1 MRSGSPP
8 GGRPTGHGP
17 NRWFLL
23 FGVWLLYA
31 SFGLVA
37 TSLAPLVPIIE
48 ADLGLSHAAMGSV
61 LGAWQL
67 VYIFAAVPCG
77 ILLDRIGPRQALALG
92 AIMIAA
98 SAFGRSIATGYAPL
112 LLAVMLFGIGGPIIS
127 AGAPKVVTDLFS
139 GPNRGFA
146 MGIYM
151 TGPAMG
157 GIVSLTLTHSV
168 LLPGFDGNWR
178 AVLSLW
184 AFVTLAAGI
193 FWWIIAPA
201 RGTDEV
207 PGRSSRTPDALPP
220 SQRRVIGDLLRSP
233 SVRLVMLMSVGLFTF
248 NHGLNNWL
256 PELLRSGG
264 MGLIEAGYWAA
275 IPTVVGIAGSLLIP
289 RLATPPRRFTILFVL
304 CLAALA
310 ASVLLQSQHPSTLL
324 AGLMMQGIARSA
336 LMTVLILTLVE
347 LPDIGDERA
356 GTASGLFFS
365 SAEVGGV
372 LGPLSLG
379 LLYDAT
385 GEFSAGLVALSAIS
399 VALALATLRLRSL
412 AHRPA
417 R

>member
-1 MRSGSPP
+1 MGSGPDP
-8 GGRPTGHGP
+8 GVRPAEHGP
-17 NRWFLL
+17 NRWLLL

-48 ADLGLSHAAMGSV
+48 ADLGLSHSAMGSV

-77 ILLDRIGPRQALALG
+77 ILLDRIGPRRALALG
-92 AIMIAA
+92 AIVIAA
-98 SAFGRSIATGYAPL
+98 SALGRSVATGYLSL

-168 LLPGFDGNWR
+168 LLPGFDGSWR

-184 AFVTLAAGI
+184 AFVTLGAGL

-201 RGTDEV
+201 RSTDDL
-207 PGRSSRTPDALPP
+207 PGRPTTESDARPR

-233 SVRLVMLMSVGLFTF
+233 AVRLVMLMSVGLFTF

-304 CLAALA
+304 CLTALS
-310 ASVLLQSQHPSTLL
+310 ASVLLQSQQPSILIVAL
-324 AGLMMQGIARSA
+324 FMQGIARSA
-336 LMTVLILTLVE
+336 LMTVLILTLVA

-385 GEFSAGLVALSAIS
+385 GEFSAGLFALSAIS
-399 VALALATLRLRSL
+399 VALALATLRLGSL

>member
-1 MRSGSPP
+1 MHPGSDP
-8 GGRPTGHGP
+8 GSRPDEHGP
-17 NRWFLL
+17 NRWILL

-48 ADLGLSHAAMGSV
+48 ADLGLSHAAMGSI

-67 VYIFAAVPCG
+67 AYIFAAIPCG
-77 ILLDRIGPRQALALG
+77 ILLDRIGPRRALVLG
-92 AIMIAA
+92 ALMIAA
-98 SAFGRSIATGYAPL
+98 SAFGRSAATGYPSL

-168 LLPGFDGNWR
+168 LLPGFDGSWR
-178 AVLSLW
+178 GVLSLW
-184 AFVTLAAGI
+184 GFVTLAAGAI
-193 FWWIIAPA
+193 WWIIAPRPSTEDVLGRA
-201 RGTDEV
+201 AATPGEQPGSQGRGI
-207 PGRSSRTPDALPP
+207 R
-220 SQRRVIGDLLRSP
+220 DLLRSP
-233 SVRLVMLMSVGLFTF
+233 AVRLVMLMSVGLFTF

-264 MGLIEAGYWAA
+264 MSLIEAGYWAA
-275 IPTVVGIAGSLLIP
+275 IPTVVGIVGSLLIP

-310 ASVLLQSQHPSTLL
+310 ASILLQSRNPSTLL
-324 AGLMMQGIARSA
+324 VGLFMQGIARSA
-336 LMTVLILTLVE
+336 LMTVLILTLME
-347 LPDIGDERA
+347 LPDIGAGRA

-365 SAEVGGV
+365 AAEVGGV

-385 GEFSAGLVALSAIS
+385 GEFGAGLIALSMIS

-417 R
+417 

>member
-1 MRSGSPP
+1 MRSGPDT
-8 GGRPTGHGP
+8 GVRRDGHGP

-48 ADLGLSHAAMGSV
+48 ADLGLSHASMGSI
-61 LGAWQL
+61 LGAWQF

-77 ILLDRIGPRQALALG
+77 VLLDRIGPRRALALG
-92 AIMIAA
+92 AIVIAA
-98 SAFGRSIATGYAPL
+98 SALGRSIASGYPSL

-168 LLPGFDGNWR
+168 LLPGFDGKWR
-178 AVLSLW
+178 AVLALW
-184 AFVTLAAGI
+184 ASVTLAAGV

-201 RGTDEV
+201 RGDHQALE
-207 PGRSSRTPDALPP
+207 RSSRTPHAPP
-220 SQRRVIGDLLRSP
+220 RSQLRVVEDLLRSP

-310 ASVLLQSQHPSTLL
+310 ASLLLQSLHPSTLL
-324 AGLMMQGIARSA
+324 VGLFMQGIARSA

-356 GTASGLFFS
+356 GSASGLFFS

-379 LLYDAT
+379 LLYDVT
-385 GEFSAGLVALSAIS
+385 GEFGAGLFVLSAIS

-417 R
+417 Q